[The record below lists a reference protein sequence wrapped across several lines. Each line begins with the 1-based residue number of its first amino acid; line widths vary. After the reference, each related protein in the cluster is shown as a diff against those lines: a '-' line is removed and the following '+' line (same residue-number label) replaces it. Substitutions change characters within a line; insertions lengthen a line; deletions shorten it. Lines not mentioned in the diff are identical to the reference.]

1 MKKPALILQHLDADG
16 PAYLA
21 TWLQRE
27 GLPFE
32 VFNTQ
37 AGQRFPD
44 DIGGYG
50 ALAVLGGEMS
60 ANDPLPSL
68 RDAERLILE
77 AMDADIPVLGHCLGG
92 QLMARALGA
101 AVVDS
106 PAPEIGWHR
115 VQLLPHADAP
125 RWFGDGEE
133 ITVFQWHYDA
143 FELPAGARP
152 LARSDGCPYQAF
164 SVGPHLAMQFHVE
177 LDEAKLRA
185 WTQAHDERYLA
196 TAAVPTVQSGVQMLR
211 AMAAELP
218 VQQQLADRIYARWIR
233 LAARG
238 DMSVR

>member
-1 MKKPALILQHLDADG
+1 MKPVLILQHLDADG

-27 GLPFE
+27 AQPYE

-37 AGQRFPD
+37 TGQAFPA
-44 DIGGYG
+44 DIGAYG

-68 RDAERLILE
+68 RDAERLILQ
-77 AMDADIPVLGHCLGG
+77 AMDADVPVLGHCLGA

-125 RWFGDGEE
+125 RWFGDGDE

-152 LARSDGCPYQAF
+152 LGRSDACPYQAF

-177 LDEAKLRA
+177 LDESKLRA
-185 WTQAHDERYLA
+185 WTRAHDERFFA
-196 TAAVPTVQSGVQMLR
+196 SAAVPTVQTGAQMLR
-211 AMAAELP
+211 GMAPHLAA
-218 VQQQLADRIYARWIR
+218 QQGLADRIYARWMR
-233 LAARG
+233 FAKRS
-238 DMSVR
+238 DMPE